1 MENSFRIFDNPIPE
15 KDLEKARRTRA
26 KYIRKFGDD
35 SGKQYHLAM
44 AETPVVGKLWNMQSL
59 SLSGAPAARF
69 TDKSVVIGNI
79 RMGFGHYR
87 ISMALASAAYS
98 LGYEPVWLDLNSLTE
113 STCGKVIRYQNNLYS
128 MGSRWSQVYPLF
140 NKLVW
145 DPLNSEGFRKLSYNV
160 SDELVTELMV
170 PVYRDIPRDTP
181 LIAAHVWPAQAAVHA
196 GMTHVVNAVPDNWPM
211 ALHLAEG
218 AIHTVQTPSAYLGYR
233 TLRGMRKGSVLSPM
247 PAGSLCETGHYVDHE
262 LVSNIGADCARRE
275 GRLASGGAVRYLL
288 TIGGAGAQAELYLHI
303 IDELLPEVK
312 AGRAAL
318 LLNVGD
324 HMDAWKY
331 IRQRLAPDAPR
342 PTEHFGDMDA
352 VMAFADAALDGEAE
366 GIHVFCDSDI
376 FAAVYTTNVL
386 MRACDVLVTK
396 PGELSFY
403 PVPKLMIHHVGGHEV
418 WGAIR
423 AAELGD
429 GTFECA
435 RPEELDG
442 MLRLIQSDPS
452 VVCGMCEHIRSAGK
466 AGIYDG
472 AYRVVRLACTG
483 RADCF

>member
-1 MENSFRIFDNPIPE
+1 MGSSFRIFDNVIPA
-15 KDLEKARRTRA
+15 KDLAKAQRAKA

-35 SGKQYHLAM
+35 SDKEYHLAM
-44 AETPVVGKLWNMQSL
+44 TETPVVGALWNMKSL
-59 SLSGAPAARF
+59 ALSDTPSAQF
-69 TDKSVVIGNI
+69 NDKSVVIGNI

-98 LGYEPVWLDLNSLTE
+98 LGCEPVWLDLNSLSD
-113 STCGKVIRYQNNLYS
+113 STCGKVIRHQNDLYS
-128 MGSRWSQVYPLF
+128 MGSRWSQKYPLF

-160 SDELVTELMV
+160 SDEMVTELMA

-196 GMTHVVNAVPDNWPM
+196 GMTRVVNAVPDNWPM

-218 AIHTVQTPSAYLGYR
+218 AVHTVQTPSAYLGYR
-233 TLRGMRKGSVLSPM
+233 TLRGMKKGSVLSPM
-247 PAGSLCETGHYVDHE
+247 PADALYETGHYVDHE
-262 LVSNIGADCARRE
+262 LASNIDADCARRE
-275 GRLASGGAVRYLL
+275 ARLSSGGAVRYLL

-303 IDELLPEVK
+303 INSLLPEVK
-312 AGRAAL
+312 KGKAAL

-324 HMDAWKY
+324 HRDAWEY
-331 IRQRLAPDAPR
+331 IRQKLGSQGEKAV
-342 PTEHFGDMDA
+342 EHFDSMDA
-352 VMAFADAALDGEAE
+352 VMKFADGALCGEVDGM
-366 GIHVFCDSDI
+366 HVFYDSDI

-403 PVPKLMIHHVGGHEV
+403 PVPKLMIRHVGGHEV

-423 AAELGD
+423 AAEVGD
-429 GTFECA
+429 STFECA
-435 RPEELDG
+435 SPEELDG
-442 MLRLIQSDPS
+442 MLRLIQSDPT
-452 VVCGMCEHIRSAGK
+452 VVCGMCEHIKAANR

-472 AYRVVRLACTG
+472 AYRVVRLACQG
-483 RADCF
+483 RME

>member
-1 MENSFRIFDNPIPE
+1 MENSFRIFDNAIPE
-15 KDLEKARRTRA
+15 KDLEKARRA
-26 KYIRKFGDD
+26 KEKFIRRFGDD
-35 SGKQYHLAM
+35 SSREYHLAM
-44 AETPVVGKLWNMQSL
+44 TETPVVGKLWNMKSL
-59 SLSGAPAARF
+59 ALSDTPSARF

-98 LGYEPVWLDLNSLTE
+98 LGYEPVWLDLNSMSD

-128 MGSRWSQVYPLF
+128 MGSRWSQKYALF
-140 NKLVW
+140 NKFVW

-160 SDELVTELMV
+160 SDEMVTELMT

-218 AIHTVQTPSAYLGYR
+218 AVHTVQTPSAYLGYR
-233 TLRGMRKGSVLSPM
+233 TLRGMRKGEVLSPM
-247 PAGSLCETGHYVDHE
+247 PGGALYETGHYVDHE
-262 LVSNIGADCARRE
+262 LVSNIDADCARRE
-275 GRLASGGAVRYLL
+275 ARLQSGGAVRYLL

-303 IDELLPEVK
+303 ISSLLPDVK
-312 AGRAAL
+312 RGKAVL

-324 HMDAWKY
+324 HQAAWKY
-331 IRQRLAPDAPR
+331 IKEKLGPDAAG
-342 PTEHFGDMDA
+342 TVEHFGDMDA
-352 VMAFADAALDGEAE
+352 VMKFAGDALDGELA
-366 GIHVFCDSDI
+366 GMHVFCDSDI

-386 MRACDVLVTK
+386 LRARDVLVTK

-403 PVPKLMIHHVGGHEV
+403 PVPKLMIRHVGGHEV

-423 AAELGD
+423 AAEVGD
-429 GTFECA
+429 STFECA
-435 RPEELDG
+435 EREELDG
-442 MLRLIQSDPS
+442 MLRLFQSDPT
-452 VVCGMCEHIRSAGK
+452 VICGMCEHIKSANR

-472 AYRVVRLACTG
+472 AYRVVRLACEG
-483 RADCF
+483 KME